1 MILLLRDHYIRNG
14 PSHTTDEM
22 VFGDF
27 VDNNSP
33 RDEASRLQALR
44 AANCIKILG
53 KGVIR
58 VVHRVDDARENNTL
72 GKLKMEYKVFI
83 LFLRRIKAILIHT
96 LNPYAS
102 ICSLEKTLFLE
113 YKL

>member
-1 MILLLRDHYIRNG
+1 MFRDHFVR
-14 PSHTTDEM
+14 HTANNNSTDEM

-27 VDNNSP
+27 VDNNGP

-72 GKLKMEYKVFI
+72 GEFYLNKLFFYEF
-83 LFLRRIKAILIHT
+83 HHNT
-96 LNPYAS
+96 LD
-102 ICSLEKTLFLE
+102 
-113 YKL
+113 

>member
-1 MILLLRDHYIRNG
+1 
-14 PSHTTDEM
+14 M

-27 VDNNSP
+27 VDNNGP

-72 GKLKMEYKVFI
+72 GEFYLNKPFFYEFHHNTQKFI
-83 LFLRRIKAILIHT
+83 TIMIYEKIFTTFIVRYTIKQTINRYSYGRKFFLVII
-96 LNPYAS
+96 
-102 ICSLEKTLFLE
+102 
-113 YKL
+113 